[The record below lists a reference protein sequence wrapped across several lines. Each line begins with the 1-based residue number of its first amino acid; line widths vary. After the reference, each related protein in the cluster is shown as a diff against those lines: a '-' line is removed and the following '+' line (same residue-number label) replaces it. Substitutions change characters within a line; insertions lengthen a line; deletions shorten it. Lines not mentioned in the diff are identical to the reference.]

1 MEKQPKILIVDDDEN
16 IVAAMKAVLETRDYE
31 VIAAYNRE
39 DGLKRVRDSN
49 PDLII
54 LDVMM
59 DHMTDGFKASREL
72 KADPQTAH
80 IPILMLTA
88 IHRELDS
95 ELSPGFIRYSPETE
109 EGYLPVDEFVDKPV
123 DPTDLLNRV
132 EKLLEKQKG
141 M

>member
-16 IVAAMKAVLETRDYE
+16 IVTAMKVVLESKDYE
-31 VIAAYNRE
+31 VIAAHNRE
-39 DGLKRVRDSN
+39 QGLDQVRN
-49 PDLII
+49 AKPDLII

-59 DHMTDGFKASREL
+59 DHVTDGFKVSREL

-88 IHRELDS
+88 IHRELDD

-109 EGYLPVDEFVDKPV
+109 EGYLPVDGFADKPI
-123 DPTDLLNRV
+123 DPADLLKRV
-132 EKLLEKQKG
+132 EELLAKSI
-141 M
+141 